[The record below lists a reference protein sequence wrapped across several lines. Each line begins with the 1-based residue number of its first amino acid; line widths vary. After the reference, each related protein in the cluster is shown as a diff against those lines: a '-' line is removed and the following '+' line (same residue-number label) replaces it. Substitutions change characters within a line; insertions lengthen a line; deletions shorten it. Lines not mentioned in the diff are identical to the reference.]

1 MSKRNVQG
9 LVEKS
14 IKTFFER
21 RKKVLTNGKVFWV
34 GRLNIIKMSIF
45 PKLIY
50 KFNVISVKINLEVF
64 CQN

>member
-34 GRLNIIKMSIF
+34 GRLNITKMSIF

>member
-21 RKKVLTNGKVFWV
+21 RKKVLNKWKGIL
-34 GRLNIIKMSIF
+34 GRETQHHKD
-45 PKLIY
+45 
-50 KFNVISVKINLEVF
+50 VNLP
-64 CQN
+64 